1 MPSARR
7 SFYTHRKGCVEA
19 FFVQVVFSTK
29 YRCAVFT
36 SAMADDLRD
45 SFAQTCRTHHAT
57 LLDFGAGHPLPKA
70 GKEEAEAKAKAKTYA
85 SRTIRPGAASSQP
98 PPADHVHL
106 VIRYPGTLS
115 IPLLVRD
122 LKRNSYAAV
131 WWKHPSI
138 RARYI
143 GLKKY
148 VLGKNPHA
156 RRSDTTLWSPAYFA
170 ESMGRATLQTVRNYA
185 RGQKDQAPKTHSRT
199 SSPSSH

>member
-1 MPSARR
+1 MPSVHH

-36 SAMADDLRD
+36 PAMADDLRD
-45 SFAQTCRTHHAT
+45 SFAQTCRHHHAT
-57 LLDFGAGHPLPKA
+57 LLDFGAGHPYPKVV
-70 GKEEAEAKAKAKTYA
+70 KNEADAKPLAR
-85 SRTIRPGAASSQP
+85 SRAACGQP
-98 PPADHVHL
+98 PEADHVHL

-138 RARYI
+138 RATYI
-143 GLKKY
+143 RVKQSALRKIPPAK
-148 VLGKNPHA
+148 
-156 RRSDTTLWSPAYFA
+156 RSDTTLWSPSYFA
-170 ESMGRATLQTVRNYA
+170 ESMGRATLQTVRDYA
-185 RGQKDQAPKTHSRT
+185 HGQKDQAPKS
-199 SSPSSH
+199 